1 MCYVFADAVAA
12 ESYSAYIY
20 GKPAAVKM
28 TNAAVG
34 HFQETQATPFVQR
47 AAAPVEQQVAKRIEG
62 RVTKI
67 NKDQGF
73 GYLATEQ
80 GALFFHQ
87 AQLVGCHY
95 TELNAGDVML
105 FDVVFNFVSGKH
117 IAKNVSFVE
126 AADRSIGHCQRM
138 ETAKLTTTSAMATV
152 NVTQLNVTGTIV
164 EVNADHGL
172 IDCEHELV
180 FFYYNQLCGT
190 IMSELK
196 PGMTVG
202 FNKMFNNTSNKLVAH
217 SVKIVDQP
225 QPVGHFIDMTTGVV
239 HTEAS
244 APNLSE
250 CSDKQLMFQTCERPA
265 KRVHTTIG
273 HCQRM
278 EATKLTAT
286 SATPSVNIAQLS
298 VTGTITEVNTDH
310 GFIDCEQE
318 LVFFHYSQLC
328 GTIMSELKPGMTVG
342 FNKMF
347 NNTSKKLVA
356 HSVKIVDQPL
366 PVGHFIDMTTGVAT
380 TEASSP
386 NATELSDKQL
396 AFQACDRPARTSS
409 GLQAAKNLLQIEAA
423 AFVRRLST
431 HGNVIVNELLEVP
444 KEETVAAP
452 RSRKGSIMSDLFLTP
467 SGRTSRRGSICSAR
481 R

>member
-1 MCYVFADAVAA
+1 MCFVFADAVAA
-12 ESYSAYIY
+12 ESYSAFIY
-20 GKPAAVKM
+20 GKPAAVKT

-34 HFQETQATPFVQR
+34 HFQDTQTTPFVQR

-67 NKDQGF
+67 NKEQGF

-95 TELNAGDVML
+95 SELNVGDVML
-105 FDVVFNFVSGKH
+105 FDVVFNFVSGKR

-138 ETAKLTTTSAMATV
+138 EAAKLITTSAVPSV
-152 NVTQLNVTGTIV
+152 NVAQLNVIGVIV

-172 IDCEHELV
+172 IDCEHDLV

-202 FNKMFNNTSNKLVAH
+202 FNKMFNNTSKRLVAH

-225 QPVGHFIDMTTGVV
+225 QPVGHFIDMTTGVAQ
-239 HTEAS
+239 TKAI
-244 APNLSE
+244 APNATAL
-250 CSDKQLMFQTCERPA
+250 SDKQLNYQTFERPA
-265 KRVHTTIG
+265 RRENTTIG
-273 HCQRM
+273 HYQRM
-278 EATKLTAT
+278 ELAKLTTT
-286 SATPSVNIAQLS
+286 SAMPSVNVAQLN
-298 VTGTITEVNTDH
+298 VTGAIVEVNADH
-310 GFIDCEQE
+310 GFIDCEHE
-318 LVFFHYSQLC
+318 KVFFHYNQLC

-347 NNTSKKLVA
+347 NNTSNRLVA
-356 HSVKIVDQPL
+356 HSVKIVDQPQ
-366 PVGHFIDMTTGVAT
+366 PVGHFIDMTTGVAQT
-380 TEASSP
+380 KASVP

-396 AFQACDRPARTSS
+396 MIQTCERPARTSS

-423 AFVRRLST
+423 AFVRRLSS
-431 HGNVIVNELLEVP
+431 HGNIFVNELLEVP

>member
-1 MCYVFADAVAA
+1 
-12 ESYSAYIY
+12 
-20 GKPAAVKM
+20 M

-67 NKDQGF
+67 NKEQGF

-105 FDVVFNFVSGKH
+105 FDVVFNFVSGKR

-126 AADRSIGHCQRM
+126 AADRTIGHCQRM
-138 ETAKLTTTSAMATV
+138 EAAKFTTTSAVQSV

-164 EVNADHGL
+164 QVNADHGF

-180 FFYYNQLCGT
+180 FFHYNQLCGT
-190 IMSELK
+190 IMSEL
-196 PGMTVG
+196 
-202 FNKMFNNTSNKLVAH
+202 
-217 SVKIVDQP
+217 
-225 QPVGHFIDMTTGVV
+225 
-239 HTEAS
+239 E
-244 APNLSE
+244 
-250 CSDKQLMFQTCERPA
+250 
-265 KRVHTTIG
+265 
-273 HCQRM
+273 
-278 EATKLTAT
+278 
-286 SATPSVNIAQLS
+286 
-298 VTGTITEVNTDH
+298 
-310 GFIDCEQE
+310 
-318 LVFFHYSQLC
+318 
-328 GTIMSELKPGMTVG
+328 PGMTVG

-347 NNTSKKLVA
+347 NNTSKKIVA

-366 PVGHFIDMTTGVAT
+366 PVGHFIDMTTGVAQT
-380 TEASSP
+380 KASTP

-396 AFQACDRPARTSS
+396 MFQTCERPARTSS
-409 GLQAAKNLLQIEAA
+409 GLQAAKNLLQVEAA
-423 AFVRRLST
+423 AFVRRLSS
-431 HGNVIVNELLEVP
+431 HGNVFVNELLEVP
-444 KEETVAAP
+444 KEETAAAP